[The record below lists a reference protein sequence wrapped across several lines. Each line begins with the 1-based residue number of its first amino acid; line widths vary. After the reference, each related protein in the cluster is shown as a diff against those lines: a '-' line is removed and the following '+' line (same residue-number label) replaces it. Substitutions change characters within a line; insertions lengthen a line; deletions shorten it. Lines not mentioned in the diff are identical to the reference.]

1 MLEWLA
7 YALFPHT
14 LFVDGEAGVADAE
27 ALLLDNLPH
36 LERYALHLTR
46 SRTEAEDL
54 VQDCVERAL
63 LKRHLFEAGSNYRA
77 WLFAI
82 MHNLHLTRMRRNRVA
97 AQYTADLTLRL
108 GRAAPPPQPA
118 AIMLSRTFDALTRL
132 SQEEREA
139 IVLLGSEQLTYRE
152 LASRSGIPVGTMKSR
167 VGRGRARLRRMVTG
181 SEASEAI
188 EF

>member
-1 MLEWLA
+1 M
-7 YALFPHT
+7 
-14 LFVDGEAGVADAE
+14 ADAE

-46 SRTEAEDL
+46 SRSEAEDL
-54 VQDCVERAL
+54 VQDCAERAL

-82 MHNLHLTRMRRNRVA
+82 MHNLYLTRMRRSRLA
-97 AQYTADLTLRL
+97 AQYLADLAPRL
-108 GRAAPPPQPA
+108 GRATSPPQPA
-118 AIMLSRTFDALTRL
+118 AIMLSRTLDAMARL

-139 IVLLGSEQLTYRE
+139 IVLLGADQLTYRE
-152 LASRSGIPVGTMKSR
+152 LAARSGVPVGTMKSR

-181 SEASEAI
+181 SETAEAI
-188 EF
+188 EL